1 MNELLITFD
10 ENGVA
15 TEYDDTYDIIIHCET
30 EEDNERATKQIKDI
44 GKYEQMWKQLQEM
57 VADSKMNMNCENK
70 DYETGFLCALSNVE
84 GMMTTI
90 ELDNK

>member
-30 EEDNERATKQIKDI
+30 KEDNERATKQIKDI
-44 GKYEQMWKQLQEM
+44 GKYEKMWNQLQEM
-57 VADSKMNMNCENK
+57 IADSKISIDNENQDQK
-70 DYETGFLCALSNVE
+70 TGFICALSNVE
-84 GMMTTI
+84 GMMATI